1 MNALFKDNPSYIVSE
16 AALDRKGHFLVD
28 DILKDVKKSAPNLN
42 IDRDFVIKKLNTMCE
57 VGMIGS
63 TSMYYFSRD
72 D

>member
-1 MNALFKDNPSYIVSE
+1 MNALFKDNLSYVVSE
-16 AALDRKGHFLVD
+16 AALARKGHFLAD
-28 DILKDVKKSAPNLN
+28 DILEDVKKSAPHLKV
-42 IDRDFVIKKLNTMCE
+42 DKDFVIKKLDSMCE